1 MKKTLLAVLVFLACG
16 TLASAQDSSMSSHD
30 TMSTNGMMNHGMNHH
45 NYLQMKDG
53 KMMVVRNGS
62 SSVMTHSMTLRNGT
76 VVMTDGTVKMK
87 NGHTETLT
95 DGQCVYM
102 NGTVGKSK
110 M

>member
-1 MKKTLLAVLVFLACG
+1 MFAVLVFLACG
-16 TLASAQDSSMSSHD
+16 TMASAQDSSMSSHD
-30 TMSTNGMMNHGMNHH
+30 TMSTNGMMSHNGMNHH
-45 NYLQMKDG
+45 NYLEMKNG
-53 KMMVVRNGS
+53 KMTVVRNGNS
-62 SSVMTHSMTLRNGT
+62 TDMTHSMTLRNGT

-87 NGHTETLT
+87 NGHTEMLT